1 MWWDYA
7 PIIIAICSIII
18 SIYIFK
24 VKENK
29 KYFWSSIALSG
40 INLLGG
46 WLLVI
51 SINLKIGLI
60 LLIIP
65 FIIIF
70 MNWDFNY
77 TKAKKT

>member
-1 MWWDYA
+1 MWWGYA

-24 VKENK
+24 VKENNK
-29 KYFWSSIALSG
+29 FFWSSIALSG

-46 WLLVI
+46 WFAMI
-51 SINLKIGLI
+51 YINFKIGLI

-65 FIIIF
+65 FIFILKGYY
-70 MNWDFNY
+70 NH